1 MSKKRQ
7 KQHLR
12 YIDGKKKGAPKK
24 STFSSKMHK
33 HLNNNNKTYLE
44 LCVIIVSCMVII
56 TLFMFKVITYE
67 LSFANVSGITAIYT
81 FVSTNLRILC
91 KALTGIGS

>member
-33 HLNNNNKTYLE
+33 HLNNNKTYLE

-56 TLFMFKVITYE
+56 TLFTLKVFTYE
-67 LSFANVSGITAIYT
+67 LSFANVSGGTATYT